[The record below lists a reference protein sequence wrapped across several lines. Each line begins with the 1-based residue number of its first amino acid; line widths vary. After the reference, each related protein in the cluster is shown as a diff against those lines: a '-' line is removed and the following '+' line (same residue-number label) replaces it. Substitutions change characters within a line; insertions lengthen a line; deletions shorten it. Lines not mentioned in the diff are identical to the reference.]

1 MEKNQTMTDE
11 QLARELQNGKR
22 GGGRGKLLTV
32 IGCAATAIGIFTSVT
47 ALTVIGIVVALLGQ
61 GVLNKHQKAAG
72 KAVFE
77 SLVPE
82 IMNANFEDV
91 QPIGKQN
98 LVDIVITP
106 FPIILPLKNCQRIKL
121 RSYYKKMLFIKKNLQ
136 K

>member
-22 GGGRGKLLTV
+22 GGGCGKLLTV

-61 GVLNKHQKAAG
+61 GVLNKHRKATG

-82 IMNANFEDV
+82 IMNANFEE
-91 QPIGKQN
+91 IGRAH
-98 LVDIVITP
+98 V
-106 FPIILPLKNCQRIKL
+106 
-121 RSYYKKMLFIKKNLQ
+121 
-136 K
+136 

>member
-1 MEKNQTMTDE
+1 M
-11 QLARELQNGKR
+11 
-22 GGGRGKLLTV
+22 

-61 GVLNKHQKAAG
+61 GVLNKHRKAAG

-98 LVDIVITP
+98 LVDIKGSNIHTSTTAP
-106 FPIILPLKNCQRIKL
+106 AAASTSPTAAL
-121 RSYYKKMLFIKKNLQ
+121 RPSSAPSR
-136 K
+136 

>member
-61 GVLNKHQKAAG
+61 GVLNKHRKSTG

-98 LVDIVITP
+98 LVDIKGSNIRCRHTSTTAP
-106 FPIILPLKNCQRIKL
+106 AAASTSPTAAL
-121 RSYYKKMLFIKKNLQ
+121 RPSSAPSR
-136 K
+136 